1 MRFLA
6 LKSNEKLNVLRQIM
20 RLLLNRA
27 DERSGMQHQHGKGEP
42 DLDSNDQYARKQ
54 EGLRLSF

>member
-6 LKSNEKLNVLRQIM
+6 LIPNEKLNVLHQIM

-27 DERSGMQHQHGKGEP
+27 DERSDMQHQHGKGEL
-42 DLDSNDQYARKQ
+42 DLDSDDQYARKQ